1 MNNDKYLFNED
12 FEKTDFKDLVKKLH
26 KIEQHITTEEF
37 DQKVLA
43 KTDEIKPKPSMWK
56 SFIWKLSGYAD
67 SVYDVYLTIKIRR
80 FLVYAVP
87 VLLVGII
94 FYFSTKEPEQEIL
107 FLEMDRSTD
116 RVIILDSSQKAKDS
130 IQKVYRKSLLDE
142 INLNQRAFRKE
153 EIDRYK
159 LNKVLESAE
168 FEKEMKANK
177 EKDSLT
183 RNDTIRSILKHYNK
197 QQLPQLKELN

>member
-1 MNNDKYLFNED
+1 MNNDKNIFNED
-12 FEKTDFKDLVKKLH
+12 FEKTDFTDLVKKLQ
-26 KIEQHITTEEF
+26 KIEHHKTTEEF

-43 KTDEIKPKPSMWK
+43 ETDEIKPKPSMWK

-67 SVYDVYLTIKIRR
+67 SVYDVYLAIKIRR

-87 VLLVGII
+87 VLLVGVIL
-94 FYFSTKEPEQEIL
+94 YFSTKEPETALYLHKEKPRADK
-107 FLEMDRSTD
+107 M
-116 RVIILDSSQKAKDS
+116 IISDTTIKANDS

-142 INLNQRAFRKE
+142 INLNQRAFKKD

-159 LNKVLESAE
+159 LNKVLESDE

-183 RNDTIRSILKHYNK
+183 RNDSIRSILKHYNK
-197 QQLPQLKELN
+197 QQLPQLKDLN

>member
-1 MNNDKYLFNED
+1 MNNDKNIFNED
-12 FEKTDFKDLVKKLH
+12 FEKTDFTDLVKKLH

-80 FLVYAVP
+80 FLIYAVP
-87 VLLVGII
+87 LLLVGII

-142 INLNQRAFRKE
+142 INLNQRAFRKD

-159 LNKVLESAE
+159 LDKVLERDE
-168 FEKEMKANK
+168 FRNELNAKNER
-177 EKDSLT
+177 DSLT

-197 QQLPQLKELN
+197 QQLPQLKDLN

>member
-12 FEKTDFKDLVKKLH
+12 FEKADFTDLVKKLH

>member
-1 MNNDKYLFNED
+1 MNNDKNIFNED
-12 FEKTDFKDLVKKLH
+12 FEKTDFTDLVKKLH

-67 SVYDVYLTIKIRR
+67 SVYDVYLAIKIRR
-80 FLVYAVP
+80 FLIYAVP
-87 VLLVGII
+87 LLLVGII
-94 FYFSTKEPEQEIL
+94 FYFSTKEPELEIE

-116 RVIILDSSQKAKDS
+116 RVIILDSSQKAKDT

-142 INLNQRAFRKE
+142 INLNQRAFRKD

-159 LNKVLESAE
+159 LDKVLERDE
-168 FEKEMKANK
+168 FRNELNAKNER
-177 EKDSLT
+177 DSLT
-183 RNDTIRSILKHYNK
+183 RNDSIRSILKHYNK
-197 QQLPQLKELN
+197 QQLPQLKNLN

>member
-1 MNNDKYLFNED
+1 MNNDKNIFNED
-12 FEKTDFKDLVKKLH
+12 FEKTDFTDLVKKLH

-67 SVYDVYLTIKIRR
+67 SVYDVYLAIKIRR
-80 FLVYAVP
+80 FLIYAVP
-87 VLLVGII
+87 LLLVGII

-142 INLNQRAFRKE
+142 INLNQRAFRKD

-159 LNKVLESAE
+159 LDKVLERDE
-168 FEKEMKANK
+168 FRNELNAKNER
-177 EKDSLT
+177 DSLT

-197 QQLPQLKELN
+197 QQLPQLKDLN